1 MTVAD
6 PSSLLDQAEA
16 LHNGGGVSEAEALYR
31 RIAVEH
37 PAAPEAAKALTN
49 LGVIAH
55 QRGDGGSALALH
67 QRAVALAPGLA
78 EAWCNRGDL
87 LSDLGR
93 LRDAEAD
100 FARAAELAPDLA
112 PAWFNLGNVRLR
124 MGRAA
129 EAEPCYRRAA
139 ELLPGLPLAHAQLA
153 RCLEAQ
159 GRSAEAAPAMAEA
172 CRLAPGDWRLLT
184 DLGAMQQQA
193 GQARAAQET
202 LRAAIGLRPS
212 HAPAHYN
219 LGNAFYG
226 EGRAAEAV
234 ACWKTAWDID
244 PRLTQAASNHLNG
257 LHYLPGLTG
266 AQVAEAHRRIMDRRR
281 VPAPTPHQNR
291 PEPGRVIR
299 VGYVSADFRRHPLG
313 LLIAPVLAGHDRAR
327 VFAACYSTG
336 RGDDGTTARLKA
348 SADLWRDAAAPDDE
362 ALARQVRDDG
372 IDILVDLDGQTA
384 GNRLGVFARK
394 PAPVQVG
401 WLGYP
406 FTTGLAAIDYA
417 LTDRAT
423 VPPEAEPW
431 FREQVA
437 VLPGSRL
444 CYRGPDL
451 PAPAEPPS
459 RKRGHVTFGS
469 FNNIAKLNDG
479 VIAAWAR
486 ILNRVP
492 GSRLILK
499 WPHLAGDEVAGRFRA
514 AFAALGVSPERLDL
528 RGDSPPDRLMA
539 EYAEVDVALDPFPYS
554 GAFTSCEALWMG
566 VPVVTLP
573 GPRPFSRQTLALLAA
588 MGLEAELARPDLQ
601 SYEDLAVS
609 LAGDPDGLAELRRRL
624 RPAMARSVGDAA
636 AHVAAVEDFFR
647 RVWTL
652 WCERTRGEA

>member
-1 MTVAD
+1 MTAAD

-16 LHNGGGVSEAEALYR
+16 LHNRGGVNEAEAIYR

-37 PAAPEAAKALTN
+37 PNAPEAAKALTN

-67 QRAVALAPGLA
+67 QRAIALAPGLA

-124 MGRAA
+124 LGRAA
-129 EAEPCYRRAA
+129 EAEPCYRQAVR
-139 ELLPGLPLAHAQLA
+139 LLPGLPLAHAQLA
-153 RCLEAQ
+153 RSLDAQ
-159 GRSAEAAPAMAEA
+159 GRPDEAAQAMARA
-172 CRLAPGDWRLLT
+172 CRLAPEDWRLLT
-184 DLGAMQQQA
+184 ELGTMRQQA
-193 GQARAAQET
+193 GQVAAAQEA

-212 HAPAHYN
+212 HAAAHYN

-226 EGRAAEAV
+226 EGRAAEAT
-234 ACWKTAWDID
+234 ACWKAAWDID
-244 PRLTQAASNHLNG
+244 PRLIEAASNHLNG

-281 VPAPTPHQNR
+281 VPAPPPHQNR
-291 PEPGRVIR
+291 PEPDRVIR

-313 LLIAPVLAGHDRAR
+313 LLIRPVLAGHDRAR

-336 RGDDGTTARLKA
+336 RGNDDVTAGLKA
-348 SADLWRDAAAPDDE
+348 AADLWRDAAALDDE

-372 IDILVDLDGQTA
+372 IDILVDLDGHTA
-384 GNRLGVFARK
+384 GNRLGLFARK

-406 FTTGLAAIDYA
+406 FTTGLAAVDYA

-444 CYRGPDL
+444 CYQGPDL
-451 PAPAEPPS
+451 PVAPLPPS
-459 RKRGHVTFGS
+459 RRRGHVTFGS
-469 FNNIAKLNDG
+469 FNNIAKLNDL
-479 VIAAWAR
+479 VIASWAR

-499 WPHLAGDEVAGRFRA
+499 WPHLESGEVAGRFRA
-514 AFAALGVSPERLDL
+514 AFATHGVAPERLEL
-528 RGDSPPDRLMA
+528 RGNSPPEELMA
-539 EYAEVDVALDPFPYS
+539 EYAEVDIGLDPFPYS

-588 MGLEAELARPDLQ
+588 MGLEDELARPDLAA
-601 SYEDLAVS
+601 YEDLAVA
-609 LAGDPDGLAELRRRL
+609 LAEDPDRLADLRHRL
-624 RPAMARSVGDAA
+624 RPAMARGVADAG

-647 RVWTL
+647 RAWGL
-652 WCERTRGEA
+652 WCKRTRGEA